1 MRLNTEGQLTSGEW
15 CNEKDPSGS
24 GLTTGLTIQW
34 CEQGAV
40 NGPWKFIEEKK
51 QMYHTKSNKCLG
63 MAPESGKP
71 ILSPCDD
78 NNAYHKWTWK
88 ENRPRWA
95 KS

>member
-15 CNEKDPSGS
+15 CNEKDPTGS
-24 GLTTGLTIQW
+24 GLTIQW
-34 CEQGAV
+34 CKQGSV
-40 NGPWKFIEEKK
+40 TGPWKFIDDKK
-51 QMYHTKSNKCLG
+51 QMYHTGIKKCLG
-63 MAPESGKP
+63 MEPESGKP